1 LTLEAGTKLG
11 RYEIREQLGVGGMGE
26 VYLAY
31 DGELH
36 RSIALK
42 ILLPEIAHDAQRMHR
57 FIQEARSASALNH
70 PNILTIHEVGKSD
83 GLHFIATE
91 FIDGENL
98 REHLKHS
105 RLKLSDLL
113 DIATQIA
120 SALAKAHNSGII
132 HRDIKPEN
140 IMVTRDGYVKVLDFG
155 LSKLTEQAA
164 MDPEAPTQP
173 FINTEPGKVMG
184 TTRYMSPEQARGLDV
199 DHRTDIWS
207 LGVVLYE
214 ALTGHPPFEGNTTT
228 DLIVS
233 ILEREP
239 PPVSRFNS
247 EVPNQF
253 ERIIRK
259 TLAKDVEERYQV
271 IKDLQI
277 DLKNLKRELELEAE
291 IDRTVPPEVRAAIS
305 TKSHTESAPETTQAP
320 ALTTAATS
328 HQSVSSAEYFV
339 TGIKK
344 HKTVVL
350 LGVLLIALAGGG
362 FFLIKAWRK
371 PVFTDKDTIVLA
383 DFTNTTG
390 DNVFDGALKQAL
402 AVQLGQSPYLSFAP
416 DDRIRETLRFMGRSP
431 DERLTRDVAREICL
445 RQGIKALLAGSIS
458 TLGSNYV
465 LSVEAV
471 NAQTGEVFA
480 REQIEATSKEEVL
493 KALGAISAKL
503 RERLGESLASIQKF
517 GAPIEQA
524 TTSSLE
530 ALKSF
535 SLGDE
540 NRASGKYEEA
550 IPLYKRAAEIDPNFA
565 LAYARLSVMHF
576 NLRES
581 ERSAQYAEK
590 AFGLRDRVSERE
602 KFYISAN
609 YYQNALGDIDKSIET
624 LELWKQT
631 YPRDYVPVNN
641 LAVNFALTGDFDKQ
655 LQAALESMKLN
666 PNAASPFTNMAWAY
680 LRLNRVDEA
689 AQVMEQATAQDKVS
703 IGMRGSMYV
712 LAYLRNDLKT
722 MKQQLDWASGKPQEA
737 AVLRWQA
744 TASSNSGRLTDAGQI
759 RKKAIDLAQGRNQ
772 KELAARIQLDAALS
786 EGAAGNCDAAR
797 QDANTA
803 LTFVKG
809 KEQQSQASL
818 VFAFCG
824 DAARAA
830 TMIDDLAKRFP
841 NDTQINAIALS
852 LARAFAELNKSPD
865 KTIQLL
871 EPVRRYEKGEFA
883 MLWPIYLRGLAYM
896 KLNRN
901 QDAIKEFQQIVGNR
915 ALTFFSGIHPI
926 SQVQLARAWAAAAHD
941 GDTAAKENALGSAR
955 KAYQDFLALW
965 KDADPNNPLL
975 QQAKA
980 EYSKLN

>member
-1 LTLEAGTKLG
+1 MTLVTGTKLG

-31 DGELH
+31 DEELH

-98 REHLKHS
+98 REHFKHS
-105 RLKLSDLL
+105 RLRLSDLL

-164 MDPEAPTQP
+164 MYPEAPTQP

-239 PPVSRFNS
+239 PPLSRFNS

-305 TKSHTESAPETTQAP
+305 TKSHPESAPETTQAP
-320 ALTTAATS
+320 AVTTATAS
-328 HQSVSSAEYFV
+328 HQSVSSAEYV
-339 TGIKK
+339 VSGIKK
-344 HKTVVL
+344 HKTAVL
-350 LGVLLIALAGGG
+350 LGVVLMALAGGG
-362 FFLIKAWRK
+362 FFFMKAWRK

-402 AVQLGQSPYLSFAP
+402 AVQLGQSPYLSIAS
-416 DDRIRETLRFMGRSP
+416 DDRIRETLRFMGRSQN
-431 DERLTRDVAREICL
+431 ERLTRDVAREICL

-465 LSVEAV
+465 LSLEAV
-471 NAQTGEVFA
+471 NAQTGEVFV
-480 REQIEATSKEEVL
+480 REQIQATSKEEVL
-493 KALGAISAKL
+493 KALDTISSKL
-503 RERLGESLASIQKF
+503 REKLGESLASIQKF

-530 ALKSF
+530 ALKLF

-540 NRASGKYEEA
+540 KRASGQYEEA
-550 IPLYKRAAEIDPNFA
+550 IPLYKRASEIDPNFA
-565 LAYARLSVMHF
+565 IAYARLSAMHF

-581 ERSAQYAEK
+581 ERSAQYAEQ
-590 AFGLRDRVSERE
+590 AFALRDRVSERE

-609 YYQNALGDIDKSIET
+609 YYQIVSGDIEKAIET

-631 YPRDYVPVNN
+631 YPRDYVPMNN

-666 PNAASPFTNMAWAY
+666 PNAASPFTNMSWAY
-680 LRLNRVDEA
+680 VRLNRFDEA
-689 AQVMEQATAQDKVS
+689 AQVIEQAKGQDKVS
-703 IGMRGSMYV
+703 IGMRLSIYV
-712 LAYLRNDLKT
+712 VAYLRDDANT
-722 MKQQLDWASGKPQEA
+722 MKQQLDWASGKPAE
-737 AVLRWQA
+737 AVLLRSQA
-744 TASSNSGRLTDAGQI
+744 AASFNSGRLTDAAQI
-759 RKKAIDLAQGRNQ
+759 RKRAIDLAQGRDQ
-772 KELAARIQLDAALS
+772 KELASRLQLDEAFSEAAV
-786 EGAAGNCDAAR
+786 GNCEAAS
-797 QDANTA
+797 QAANTA

-818 VFAFCG
+818 VLAFCG
-824 DAARAA
+824 DAAKASSV
-830 TMIDDLAKRFP
+830 IEDPAKRFP
-841 NDTQINAIALS
+841 NDTEINAITLP
-852 LARAFAELNKSPD
+852 LVRAFAELNKNPD

-883 MLWPIYLRGLAYM
+883 MLFPVYLRGLAYM
-896 KLNRN
+896 RLNRFRE
-901 QDAIKEFQQIVGNR
+901 AAAEFQRVVEHR
-915 ALTFFSGIHPI
+915 AVTFFFALHPL
-926 SQVQLARAWAAAAHD
+926 SELQLARAWAAATHD
-941 GDTAAKENALGSAR
+941 GDAAARENALVSAR
-955 KAYQDFLALW
+955 KAYQDFLAMW
-965 KDADPNNPLL
+965 KDADANNPLL

>member
-1 LTLEAGTKLG
+1 MTLGAGTKLG
-11 RYEIREQLGVGGMGE
+11 RYKIREQLGVGGMGE

-42 ILLPEIAHDAQRMHR
+42 ILLPEIAQDAQRMHR

-70 PNILTIHEVGKSD
+70 PNILTIHEVGKAD
-83 GLHFIATE
+83 ELHFIATE

-98 REHLKHS
+98 REHFRHS
-105 RLKLSDLL
+105 RLKLGDLL
-113 DIATQIA
+113 DIAAQIA

-164 MDPEAPTQP
+164 TDLEAPTQP

-184 TTRYMSPEQARGLDV
+184 TTRYMSPEQARGLEV

-214 ALTGHPPFEGNTTT
+214 ALTGHPPFEGKTTT

-239 PPVSRFNS
+239 PPISRFNS

-277 DLKNLKRELELEAE
+277 DLKNLKRELEVEAE

-305 TKSHTESAPETTQAP
+305 TKSHTESDP
-320 ALTTAATS
+320 ATAQRSAVNTASTS
-328 HQSVSSAEYFV
+328 AQSVSSAEYV
-339 TGIKK
+339 VSGIKK
-344 HKTVVL
+344 HKLVFV
-350 LGVLLIALAGGG
+350 GVLLIALVGGG
-362 FFLIKAWRK
+362 FFLIKALR
-371 PVFTDKDTIVLA
+371 PPAFTDKDTIVLA

-402 AVQLGQSPYLSFAP
+402 AVQLAQSPYLSIAP
-416 DDRIRETLRFMGRSP
+416 DDRIRETLRFMGRP
-431 DERLTRDVAREICL
+431 QDDRLTRDVAREVCL

-465 LSVEAV
+465 LSLEAV
-471 NAQTGEVFA
+471 NAQNGDVFA
-480 REQIEATSKEEVL
+480 REQIEAASKEEVL
-493 KALGAISAKL
+493 KALGTISSKL
-503 RERLGESLASIQKF
+503 REKLGESLASIQKF

-540 NRASGKYEEA
+540 KRASGQYEEA
-550 IPLYKRAAEIDPNFA
+550 IPLYRRAAEIDPNFA

-581 ERSAQYAEK
+581 ERSAQYAEQ

-609 YYQNALGDIDKSIET
+609 YYQNVLGDIEKAIET

-641 LAVNFALTGDFDKQ
+641 LGVNFAFIGHFDKQ

-666 PNAASPFTNMAWAY
+666 PNAASPFTNMAWSY
-680 LRLNRVDEA
+680 LRLNRFDEA
-689 AQVMEQATAQDKVS
+689 AQVIEQATAQDKVS
-703 IGMRGSMYV
+703 IGMRGSIYL
-712 LAYLRNDLKT
+712 LAYLRDDAKT
-722 MKQQLDWASGKPQEA
+722 MKQQIDWATGKPAEA
-737 AVLRWQA
+737 AILRLQA
-744 TASSNSGRLTDAGQI
+744 AASFNSGRLTEATQT
-759 RKKAIDLAQGRNQ
+759 RKRAIDVAQGRNQ
-772 KELAARIQLDAALS
+772 KELAARLQLDAALS
-786 EGAAGNCDAAR
+786 EASVGKCDAAS
-797 QDANTA
+797 QAANTA
-803 LTFVKG
+803 LIIVKG
-809 KEQQSQASL
+809 KEQQSLASL

-824 DAARAA
+824 DAAKAA
-830 TMIDDLAKRFP
+830 TIIDEPAKRFP
-841 NDTQINAIALS
+841 NDTEINAITLP
-852 LARAFAELNKSPD
+852 LVRAFAELNKSPD

-871 EPVRRYEKGEFA
+871 EPVRRYENGEYA
-883 MLWPIYLRGLAYM
+883 MLWPKYLRGLAYM
-896 KLNRN
+896 KLNRFH
-901 QDAIKEFQQIVGNR
+901 DAATEFQQVVEHR
-915 ALTFFSGIHPI
+915 AVTFFFAIHPV
-926 SQVQLARAWAAAAHD
+926 SQLQLARAWSAAAHE
-941 GDTAAKENALGSAR
+941 GDAAARENALVSAR
-955 KAYQDFLALW
+955 KAYQDFLAMW
-965 KDADPNNPLL
+965 KDADANNPLL